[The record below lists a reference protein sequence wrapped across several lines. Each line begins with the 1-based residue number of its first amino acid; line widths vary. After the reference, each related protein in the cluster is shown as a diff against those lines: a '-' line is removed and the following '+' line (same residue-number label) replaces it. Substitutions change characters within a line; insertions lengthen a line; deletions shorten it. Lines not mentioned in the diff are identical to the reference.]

1 MDMTVPAFQTAALY
15 ELREELGRGDVPLGE
30 IQAFARRALEICRRY
45 PGELPEEALR
55 PLVREFPDLS
65 RAFVAVLKRA
75 EADKA
80 GDEIEA
86 LRSKL
91 NG

>member
-1 MDMTVPAFQTAALY
+1 MTTLAFQTAALY

-30 IQAFARRALEICRRY
+30 IQAFARRALEICRRH
-45 PGELPEEALR
+45 PGELPEEALK
-55 PLVREFPDLS
+55 PLVREFPELS

-80 GDEIEA
+80 GQEIEA

-91 NG
+91 TE